1 MYWVGQ
7 NVCLGFSVKC
17 SRKLQMNFLANP
29 IHTYLRSSIKHISRA
44 PPLIYFSPTIYVSM
58 YSWTFKGSVTIHFF
72 GHPLLFQTVY
82 Q

>member
-29 IHTYLRSSIKHISRA
+29 IHTYLKSSIKHISRVS
-44 PPLIYFSPTIYVSM
+44 PIDLFFSKHLCQYVLM
-58 YSWTFKGSVTIHFF
+58 DI
-72 GHPLLFQTVY
+72 
-82 Q
+82 